1 MPYPHP
7 KVRKS
12 EEPDDRSA
20 IWKDQDCP
28 DPASVK
34 LTRQDDY
41 SDNDSTDKN
50 LSQCSNLSCSSDDYQ
65 VAMSLKLLFLSRNL
79 LNFQESMKIKMAELS
94 VNEQEGAAG
103 QSSGLPTIKNVES
116 TTEGPTP
123 EWEGSTSD
131 LPCRHRSGPSI
142 VRKKNVKKY
151 KRRKSDTITPRNGNF
166 SSLVQL
172 DLDQLFE
179 ADDSSL
185 GTNRLLHRKGITYIC
200 LIFERNLLYFTEL

>member
-20 IWKDQDCP
+20 IWKDQNRS
-28 DPASVK
+28 DPVPIK
-34 LTRQDDY
+34 LTPHTQNDY

-65 VAMSLKLLFLSRNL
+65 VAMSVQCFFCLVT

-94 VNEQEGAAG
+94 VNEQEGA
-103 QSSGLPTIKNVES
+103 QSSGLPTSKKVES
-116 TTEGPTP
+116 ITEGPRP

-151 KRRKSDTITPRNGNF
+151 KRRKSDTIAPRNGNF
-166 SSLVQL
+166 SSL

-185 GTNRLLHRKGITYIC
+185 GTNRLLHRKGN
-200 LIFERNLLYFTEL
+200 LQERF